1 MKSGLLNMKNG
12 LLNMKNGLLSIPKH
26 NIRDNTC
33 TRGGTNVCHV
43 PEKPYLCDVIQ
54 DRVTLTNPSAR
65 RGMWVP
71 SKSQVS
77 PKWVPSKSHF
87 WADKDGRQKLEA
99 PWTLGSHKSMR
110 EEWENQSVFLF
121 SRIPYWFNKRGER
134 LWLFSMA
141 LSRRWPVLLV
151 SSVSAWNGYFAFT

>member
-1 MKSGLLNMKNG
+1 
-12 LLNMKNGLLSIPKH
+12 MKNGLLSLPKH

-65 RGMWVP
+65 RGVWVP

-77 PKWVPSKSHF
+77 PIFWRARMEDRNLKPLGRLGRKSRC
-87 WADKDGRQKLEA
+87 G
-99 PWTLGSHKSMR
+99 KS
-110 EEWENQSVFLF
+110 ENQSVFLF
-121 SRIPYWFNKRGER
+121 PRIPHWFNKWGER

-141 LSRRWPVLLV
+141 LTRWWPVRLV
-151 SSVSAWNGYFAFT
+151 SSISAWSGSTSSVCIRVSTKTSNLVMRELTRNTC